1 MNLKMSFTKMCG
13 AGNDFLVTDFTR
25 VSGLK
30 TPPTAYFK
38 EQAPKFCRRRF
49 GLGADGL
56 CLLTPSPSGPFQWLF
71 LNSDGSLAQ
80 MCGNAACCI
89 IHYAYKK
96 NLTSQFPFVFQIQDK
111 ILKGEIKNKEE
122 SWLYTKTPQFLKQ
135 NISEDIEGQKI
146 MMDFVDSGVPHILIK
161 SHLALKFEKLRALA
175 QTLRKKYPDFNI
187 TFYNPSQQNQADC
200 CTFERGVEDFTLS
213 CGTGALATALKLGLK
228 DHQTFFVRMKGGTL
242 KVVFESSQALLHS
255 PVHWIAEMTPY
266 DCQYS

>member
-1 MNLKMSFTKMCG
+1 MSLKISFTKMCG
-13 AGNDFLVTDFTR
+13 AGNDFLITDSTR

-38 EQAPKFCRRRF
+38 EKAPQFCHRRF
-49 GLGADGL
+49 GLGADGVCFL
-56 CLLTPSPSGPFQWLF
+56 SSSPSKPFQWLF

-96 NLTSQFPFVFQIQDK
+96 NLISQFPFVFQIQDK

-122 SWLYTKTPQFLKQ
+122 SWLHTTVPQFLKQ

-161 SHLALKFEKLRALA
+161 SPLVLESEKLRTLA
-175 QTLRKKYPDFNI
+175 KKLRKKYPDFNI
-187 TFYNPSQQNQADC
+187 TFYNSSQQNQADC

-213 CGTGALATALKLGLK
+213 CGTGVLATALQLGLK
-228 DHQTFFVRMKGGTL
+228 NHQTFFARMKGGTL
-242 KVVFESSQALLHS
+242 KVVFEGSQAYLHS
-255 PVHWIAEMTPY
+255 PVHWIAETTPY
-266 DCQYS
+266 EL

>member
-1 MNLKMSFTKMCG
+1 MSLKISFTKMCG
-13 AGNDFLVTDFTR
+13 AGNDFLITDSTR

-30 TPPTAYFK
+30 TSPTAYFK
-38 EQAPKFCRRRF
+38 EQTPKLCSRRF

-111 ILKGEIKNKEE
+111 ILKGEIKNKKE
-122 SWLYTKTPQFLKQ
+122 SWLHTIRPQFLKQ

-146 MMDFVDSGVPHILIK
+146 MMNLVNSGVPHILIK
-161 SHLALKFEKLRALA
+161 SHLTLEFEKRRTLA
-175 QTLRKKYPDFNI
+175 KTLRKKYPDFNI
-187 TFYNPSQQNQADC
+187 TFYNPTKQNQANC
-200 CTFERGVEDFTLS
+200 ITFERGIENFTLS
-213 CGTGALATALKLGLK
+213 CGTGALATALMLDLK
-228 DHQTFFVRMKGGTL
+228 DHQTFSAQMKGGTL
-242 KVVFESSQALLHS
+242 KVFFEGPRAYLHS
-255 PVHWIAEMTPY
+255 PVYWIAEINPY
-266 DCQYS
+266 EL